1 MRTPPTDQRR
11 LRQHRFLGRRL
22 PALVIRTAFA
32 TGAVFAALAAA
43 QDAPRAQER
52 RILSPP
58 GHSAVQVGGNFDPV
72 QYGYLGGAWIDVYYG
87 RPLKRGRDLFGPP
100 DWAEMLNDGAPV
112 WRAGA
117 NQSTRLVTETALLIA
132 GTRVEPGEYT
142 LFIDL
147 SDTGLDV
154 HRLHLARPG
163 DLRLREPRRAV
174 RRLRVHGRP
183 RCPAHPDG
191 AGDPAG
197 SLRPALVAVPRH
209 DRERGTTGADL
220 GHEDG
225 VGGVHRRGL
234 TRAGARLQSNRS
246 ASTGSIPAARRAGP
260 TQATTVAAASTA
272 STVASVTGSR
282 GDVCTSRLSI
292 RRPTAN
298 APADP
303 TISPAP
309 HLREPA
315 DAGLPR
321 SPVRAGRR
329 APCGCRSPASVA
341 SPSTP

>member
-117 NQSTRLVTETALLIA
+117 NRSTRLVTETALLIA

-147 SDTGLDV
+147 SDTVWTFIVSTWPAQETYDYENREALFGAFEYTDDRDVLRTPMELETLPVAFDQLSWQFLDM
-154 HRLHLARPG
+154 
-163 DLRLREPRRAV
+163 
-174 RRLRVHGRP
+174 
-183 RCPAHPDG
+183 
-191 AGDPAG
+191 
-197 SLRPALVAVPRH
+197 
-209 DRERGTTGADL
+209 
-220 GHEDG
+220 
-225 VGGVHRRGL
+225 
-234 TRAGARLQSNRS
+234 
-246 ASTGSIPAARRAGP
+246 
-260 TQATTVAAASTA
+260 TA
-272 STVASVTGSR
+272 SG
-282 GDVCTSRLSI
+282 GRLALLWDT
-292 RRPTAN
+292 RM
-298 APADP
+298 
-303 TISPAP
+303 
-309 HLREPA
+309 
-315 DAGLPR
+315 
-321 SPVRAGRR
+321 
-329 APCGCRSPASVA
+329 ASVA
-341 SPSTP
+341 FTVAD